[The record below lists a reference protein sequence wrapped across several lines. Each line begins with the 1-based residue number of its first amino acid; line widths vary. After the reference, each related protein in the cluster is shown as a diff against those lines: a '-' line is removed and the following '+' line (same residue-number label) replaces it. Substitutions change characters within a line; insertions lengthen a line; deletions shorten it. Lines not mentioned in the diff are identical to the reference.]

1 MRFASIEVTGAPF
14 QFFIW
19 YDPSIVSSD
28 KLENILSYKA
38 DAQTEDG
45 LRFYEDIDYKR
56 VLLIPETHPL
66 FNCEIMSGLKNEFW
80 THPFKGIDAP
90 SIGFSIEKMVG
101 KYIKKVFK

>member
-19 YDPSIVSSD
+19 YDLSIMASD
-28 KLENILSYKA
+28 KLKKVLSYKV
-38 DAQTEDG
+38 DAQTKDG

-56 VLLIPETHPL
+56 VLLISETHPL
-66 FNCEIMSGLKNEFW
+66 FNCSIMSGLKNEFW
-80 THPFKGIDAP
+80 THPFKGIDAVR
-90 SIGFSIEKMVG
+90 IGFSIEKMVG